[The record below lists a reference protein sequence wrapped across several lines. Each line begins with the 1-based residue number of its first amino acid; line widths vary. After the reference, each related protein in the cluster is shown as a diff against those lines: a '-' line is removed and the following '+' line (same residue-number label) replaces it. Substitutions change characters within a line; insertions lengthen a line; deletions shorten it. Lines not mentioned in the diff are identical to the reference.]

1 MTLSWM
7 RPEALWWLA
16 LVPLLTVLP
25 PLLLRRRMRLGRMR
39 MALRTA
45 IVALLVVAI
54 AGPMV
59 LMTGAEST
67 TIFLMDRSGS
77 VQATSGDAAQVWMEE
92 AIDAAG
98 PQQAVMIADF
108 GGQTERRAG
117 PGSGGA
123 IDTAVGDAGEI
134 DPSATDIE
142 SALAASGAVPLGGAR
157 VVLLSDGAETS
168 GQAQRE
174 IETLREAGIPV
185 DVIPLT
191 GIPEDELRITGLS
204 GPSVTWAG
212 RDETI
217 TAYVDGGASGTVPVV
232 LEIDGETVDTRDLAL
247 GGGTAVSFDLPA
259 LDPGFHTVEVRLE
272 PGELHDPV
280 ATNDAWPMGIIVRE
294 APLVAIVSPEG
305 GDSGRLAQA
314 IEAQGFRTEAVAS
327 PALPGQVDDL
337 ERWDAVVLNNV
348 PAWDLQTGA
357 QEALIDFARQ
367 GGGVLVL
374 GGTASY
380 GPGAYAA
387 TPLESMLPVTVK
399 VTDGRDRPRV
409 AVLLVIDRSGS
420 MAYGESTSGAPKIE
434 LARDGVVTAASALV
448 AGDQV
453 GVVAFNDEPVWAL
466 PMTTL
471 EGENPEDLIAGSI
484 SELHADG
491 GTELFPAMQVAVDAM
506 RNVDAD
512 VRHIIILSDGRSR
525 GAERDSYFRLLDD
538 ANASGITVSTLG
550 LGYDADTSLL
560 EDVAAQGGGRYYYV
574 ENPESIP
581 QITFEEA
588 RAAGSQSVLRGSF
601 APVQLSPSPI
611 MADVEATA
619 MPPLDGYNFAGARP
633 GAQVVLASD
642 RRDPLLVQWQFGLGR
657 VVAWTGDSGNDFA
670 AGWGAWDG
678 YDRFWGNTL
687 SWALPDPANLR
698 YDVAVTEA
706 GDDAVIF
713 VRRAG
718 ALSPAPPES
727 TVTVRN
733 ASGEVVGEPTQ
744 LAETNGTIAVPVS
757 DGPVWAIEIDD
768 GGEIETQAVALT
780 PGAEWQPSAGGGT
793 LLRSI
798 ANQTGGRELSLED
811 DPSMVFDGD
820 TLGSGRQEA
829 VGVWWVPALAALAAF
844 LVDIALRLGVTFRRR
859 SSIAA

>member
-1 MTLSWM
+1 MTLSWV

-16 LVPLLTVLP
+16 LVPVLTLLP
-25 PLLLRRRMRLGRMR
+25 PLLLRRRMRLGKLR

-59 LMTGAEST
+59 LRTGAEST

-77 VQATSGDAAQVWMEE
+77 VQDTSGDAAQVWMER
-92 AIDAAG
+92 AVDAAG

-108 GGQTERRAG
+108 GGATERRAG
-117 PGSGGA
+117 PGQGGA
-123 IDTAVGDAGEI
+123 IDTAAGDASAI
-134 DPSATDIE
+134 DPGATDIQT
-142 SALAASGAVPLGGAR
+142 ALAESGALPIGGAR

-174 IETLREAGIPV
+174 IETLRAAGIPV

-191 GIPEDELRITGLS
+191 GIPDDELRLTGLS

-217 TAYVDGGASGTVPVV
+217 TAYVDGGTAGSVPVE
-232 LEIDGETVDTRDLAL
+232 LEIDGEAVERKDAAL

-259 LDPGFHTVEVRLE
+259 LEPGFHVVQVRLDRGDL
-272 PGELHDPV
+272 PDPV
-280 ATNDAWPMGIIVRE
+280 AANDAWPMGIVVRE
-294 APLVAIVSPEG
+294 APLIAIVSPEG
-305 GDSGRLAQA
+305 GDSGRLKGA
-314 IEAQGFRTEAVAS
+314 IEAEGFRTEEVAS
-327 PALPGQVDDL
+327 PALPGTVEDL
-337 ERWDAVVLNNV
+337 DRWDAVVLNNV
-348 PAWDLQTGA
+348 PAWDLQNGV
-357 QEALIDFARQ
+357 QEALIDYTRA

-380 GPGAYAA
+380 GPGAYAS

-448 AGDQV
+448 GGDQV
-453 GVVAFNDEPVWAL
+453 GVIAFNDEPVWAL

-471 EGENPEDLIAGSI
+471 EGENPEELIAESV

-491 GTELFPAMQVAVDAM
+491 GTELFPAMQVAVDAL

-538 ANASGITVSTLG
+538 ASASGITVSTLG
-550 LGYDADTSLL
+550 LGYDADTALL
-560 EDVAAQGGGRYYYV
+560 EDIAAQGGGRYYYV
-574 ENPESIP
+574 ENPDSIP
-581 QITFEEA
+581 RITFEEA

-601 APVQLSPSPI
+601 TPVQLSPSPI
-611 MADVEATA
+611 MADVDAAA

-657 VVAWTGDSGNDFA
+657 VVAWTGDSGDDFA
-670 AGWGAWDG
+670 AGWGSWDG
-678 YDRFWGNTL
+678 YDAFWGNAL
-687 SWALPDPANLR
+687 SWALPDPANLQ
-698 YDVAVTEA
+698 YEIAVTSSGNDATLAIHPA
-706 GDDAVIF
+706 GETSPSRSDA
-713 VRRAG
+713 
-718 ALSPAPPES
+718 
-727 TVTVRN
+727 TVTVRD
-733 ASGEVVGEPTQ
+733 ASGAVVGDPVR
-744 LAETNGTIAVPVS
+744 LSETNGAIAVPAS
-757 DGPVWAIEIDD
+757 GGPVWRVEIDD
-768 GGEIETQAVALT
+768 GGEVETQAAALT
-780 PGAEWQPSAGGGT
+780 PGAEWQPAPGGGT

-798 ANQTGGRELSLED
+798 ADQTGGRELSLED
-811 DPSMVFDGD
+811 DPATIFDAG
-820 TLGSGRQEA
+820 TLGAGRQEA
-829 VGVWWVPALAALAAF
+829 VGVWWVPALAALSVF
-844 LVDIALRLGVTFRRR
+844 LADIALRLGVTFRKRP
-859 SSIAA
+859 ALGT